1 MAPVLTPSGHSSRS
15 PDPAM
20 MLAHGKSGEFA
31 VPYTMSERDVL
42 LGFVSGAPPRHLER
56 LPPSGPTPRALLEQ
70 ILAEELSRQTCFVSF
85 SGGRDS
91 SGLLAVALNVAR
103 RQGLP
108 EPVALTLRY
117 SENSDT
123 EESAWQ
129 RLVVDHLRPK
139 AWEIVE
145 VAPDAAEF
153 LGPTGVASLRANGL
167 LWPPALHLETGW
179 MGRASGATVITG
191 EGGDEIFG
199 THRASSVRALLVAL
213 RQPQT
218 DLRPAVRR
226 LARDAAPARARAAS
240 ARRKMADSGFLNWL
254 RPPLRDQVSADVA
267 QLTTAGNWSWA
278 DAVRTHA
285 LTPGLLLGLANRDW
299 LAASFGAR
307 FAHPFLRPA
316 FVDAVARQGGRLGYA
331 GRTDAMRRIFGDV
344 LPEAVLARQTK
355 ATFNTAFHGQATRSF
370 ARGWDGTG
378 VDPDLV
384 DVEALRSCW
393 LAPRVHPGTT
403 PLLQAAWLAGEG

>member
-1 MAPVLTPSGHSSRS
+1 VAPVLTPSEPTSRS
-15 PDPAM
+15 PHHAM
-20 MLAHGKSGEFA
+20 MLAQGKSGEFA

-42 LGFVSGAPPRHLER
+42 LGFVSGAPPRRLER
-56 LPPSGPTPRALLEQ
+56 LPPSGPTPRAILEQ

-91 SGLLAVALNVAR
+91 SALLAVALDVAR

-117 SENSDT
+117 TENTDT
-123 EESAWQ
+123 EESEWQ
-129 RLVVDHLRPK
+129 KLVVDHLRLK
-139 AWEIVE
+139 AWEVVE
-145 VAPDAAEF
+145 VAPGAAEF

-179 MGRASGATVITG
+179 MGLASGATVITG
-191 EGGDEIFG
+191 EGGDEILG
-199 THRASSVRALLVAL
+199 THRASSVRAFLVAL
-213 RQPQT
+213 RPPQN
-218 DLRPAVRR
+218 DLLPAVRR
-226 LARDAAPARARAAS
+226 LARDAAPAGVRAAS
-240 ARRKMADSGFLNWL
+240 ARRKMAATGFLNWL

-267 QLTTAGNWSWA
+267 QLITAGHWSWA

-307 FAHPFLRPA
+307 FAHPLLRPA

-331 GRTDAMRRIFGDV
+331 GRTDAMRRTFADV

-370 ARGWDGTG
+370 AQSWDGTG

-384 DVEALRSCW
+384 DVDVLRSCW
-393 LAPRVHPGTT
+393 LAPRVHPATT